1 MRIFSDGSAE
11 KLSPVT
17 KWLADKTGLSDLLS
31 PESLKSWQQ
40 EKLKTVIDYA
50 RHNTRF
56 YGKKPGSETELSE
69 LPFTFP
75 SDLAREPL
83 AFLAIPPHEAARVT
97 THANS
102 GTTALCKR
110 VFFSGGDLERTRE
123 FFTIGMSGIVD
134 SGDKVQILISNE
146 TENSLGRLLAESL
159 VEPGVKSEISGTI
172 KNVHQAIEVSRN
184 ADCLVGMPAEIL
196 YMSRIAPE
204 MRPRSVLLTAD
215 ITPQPA
221 AQQIRDSW
229 KCDVFTHYG
238 HTEFGYGCAVDC
250 RYHNGLHLRD
260 ADLVFE
266 VIDSQTGRPA
276 RPGESG
282 EITITTL
289 SNEAMPLIRY
299 RTGNIARMLTEP
311 CRCGSPLH
319 RLGAVEGRIQDNITV
334 SGGNTIN
341 ICRLDTMIF
350 ENPAV
355 RCYNAIF
362 HKDKNVLRLIVD
374 SDTGID
380 QGELSARL
388 PDELKVEVKY
398 AAVDPFFQRQKRR
411 IAII

>member
-1 MRIFSDGSAE
+1 MRILSNDGTE

-40 EKLKTVIDYA
+40 EKLKAVIDYA

-56 YGKKPGSETELSE
+56 YSEKPGSETELSE
-69 LPFTFP
+69 LPFTFA

-97 THANS
+97 TLANS

-110 VFFSGGDLERTRE
+110 IFFSSGDLARIKE
-123 FFTIGMSGIVD
+123 FFTVGMSGIVD

-146 TENSLGRLLAESL
+146 TENSLARLLAESL
-159 VEPGVKSEISGTI
+159 VELGVKSEISGTI
-172 KNVHQAIEVSRN
+172 KDVHQAIEASRN

-196 YMSRIAPE
+196 YMSRTAPE

-215 ITPQPA
+215 ITPQSA
-221 AQQIRDSW
+221 AQKIRDSW
-229 KCDVFTHYG
+229 KCNVFTHYG
-238 HTEFGYGCAVDC
+238 HSEFGYGCAVDC
-250 RYHNGLHLRD
+250 GCHDGLHLRD
-260 ADLVFE
+260 ADMLFE
-266 VIDSQTGRPA
+266 MIDSQTGKPVK
-276 RPGESG
+276 PGKSG

-311 CRCGSPLH
+311 CRCGSLLH
-319 RLGAVEGRIQDNITV
+319 RLSAVEGRIQDSITV

-341 ICRLDTMIF
+341 ICQLDKMIF
-350 ENPAV
+350 ENSGV

-362 HKDKNVLRLIVD
+362 HKKNNILMLIVD
-374 SDTGID
+374 SETMID
-380 QGELSARL
+380 KEELSASL
-388 PDELKVEVKY
+388 PDELKIEVKY
-398 AAVDPFFQRQKRR
+398 GVVDPFFQRQKRR
-411 IAII
+411 IAI